1 MIAIRS
7 YLPSLLTFPGV
18 VLRQAI
24 HAGFCRALGVKIL
37 DIRYFRADTP
47 SAYVLHEMPK
57 RLGTGILIALGP
69 LVVHSLLCI
78 ALCGPAL
85 VPFMFYGHSVD
96 LFTFF
101 QLWLGLSIG
110 MHAFPPLRDAGNLW
124 ELTRKEVLEHGAV
137 VRLTFPLL
145 AFLRTAQRLS
155 LYGFD
160 VAYAAIIGIGLP
172 WLILNRFFPA
182 ISAIPGN

>member
-18 VLRQAI
+18 ILRQAI
-24 HAGFCRALGVKIL
+24 HSGFCRVLGVKIL
-37 DIRYFRADTP
+37 DIRYFRADTTP
-47 SAYVLHEMPK
+47 AYVLHEMPK

-69 LVVHSLLCI
+69 LALHSILCVI
-78 ALCGPAL
+78 LCAPAL
-85 VPFMFYGHSVD
+85 VPFMFYDQSVD
-96 LFTFF
+96 LLTIF

-145 AFLRTAQRLS
+145 AFLRTAQRLT

-160 VAYAAIIGIGLP
+160 VAYAAIIGIAIP
-172 WLILNRFFPA
+172 WLILSRLFPA
-182 ISAIPGN
+182 ISPTPGS

>member
-7 YLPSLLTFPGV
+7 YIPSLLTFPGV

-24 HAGFCRALGVKIL
+24 HAGCCRALGVKVL

-47 SAYVLHEMPK
+47 SGYVLHEMPK
-57 RLGTGILIALGP
+57 SLGAGILIAIGP
-69 LVVHSLLCI
+69 LVLHSLLCI
-78 ALCGPAL
+78 IICAPAL
-85 VPFMFYGHSVD
+85 VPFKYFEHSVD
-96 LFTFF
+96 FFTFF
-101 QLWLGLSIG
+101 QLWLGLSID

-124 ELTRKEVLEHGAV
+124 ELTRREVLKHAAF

-160 VAYAAIIGIGLP
+160 VAYAAVIGIGIP
-172 WLILNRFFPA
+172 WVLLDRIFPVV
-182 ISAIPGN
+182 